1 MNAHPTLNN
10 APIAEALI
18 DIRVKL
24 PATLKVEIIDTIYD
38 AIKDKYP
45 DKQEQKISELKLD
58 LRSEDTVNSSGAIV
72 NGYRYISSDKKQI
85 VQTRLDGFTLSRLHP
100 YVKWDEMRDE
110 AFRLWELYKDITSP
124 DSIIRVAVRYIN
136 ILNIQL
142 PIKDFGDYL
151 SAPPIVPDGLP
162 QGISSFL
169 NRIVIS
175 EPSIGASAIITQ
187 ALEQI
192 ALDAA
197 PIILDIDAFK
207 LKPNGMEEKDA
218 WEAIDQLRHFK
229 NRIFFNSITDRLKEE
244 YK

>member
-218 WEAIDQLRHFK
+218 
-229 NRIFFNSITDRLKEE
+229 
-244 YK
+244 